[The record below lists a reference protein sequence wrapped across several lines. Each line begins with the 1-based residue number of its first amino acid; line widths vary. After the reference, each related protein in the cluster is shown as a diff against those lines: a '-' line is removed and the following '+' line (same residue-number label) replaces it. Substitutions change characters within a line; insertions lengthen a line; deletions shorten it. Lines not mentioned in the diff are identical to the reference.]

1 MKKNEYP
8 KIIEKKIENY
18 KLKVSSNIK
27 VKIPSIE
34 SILGDKLTTL
44 ATKTIGISY
53 NSGKELELMKQLYDV
68 DKLFNEAENIEEV
81 KESFISISTR
91 EIGYRRL
98 KNTTYKEVLDD
109 IEDFT
114 NDIIYRKNKN
124 NLEKIIVGVRKFKN
138 FMLEKN
144 FLIDKEV
151 LTAASKVLYLISLI
165 KSNKKIMEKY
175 NKKFMEEIN
184 FEIPKEYKKRLKVI
198 NKINEECYY
207 YIIKSLEIIN
217 Q

>member
-1 MKKNEYP
+1 M
-8 KIIEKKIENY
+8 
-18 KLKVSSNIK
+18 
-27 VKIPSIE
+27 
-34 SILGDKLTTL
+34 TTL

-151 LTAASKVLYLISLI
+151 LTADSKVLYLISLI

>member
-1 MKKNEYP
+1 M
-8 KIIEKKIENY
+8 
-18 KLKVSSNIK
+18 
-27 VKIPSIE
+27 
-34 SILGDKLTTL
+34 TTL

-144 FLIDKEV
+144 F
-151 LTAASKVLYLISLI
+151 
-165 KSNKKIMEKY
+165 
-175 NKKFMEEIN
+175 
-184 FEIPKEYKKRLKVI
+184 
-198 NKINEECYY
+198 
-207 YIIKSLEIIN
+207 
-217 Q
+217 

>member
-1 MKKNEYP
+1 M
-8 KIIEKKIENY
+8 
-18 KLKVSSNIK
+18 
-27 VKIPSIE
+27 
-34 SILGDKLTTL
+34 TTL
-44 ATKTIGISY
+44 TTKTIGISY

>member
-1 MKKNEYP
+1 M
-8 KIIEKKIENY
+8 
-18 KLKVSSNIK
+18 
-27 VKIPSIE
+27 
-34 SILGDKLTTL
+34 TTL

-151 LTAASKVLYLISLI
+151 LTVASKVLYLISLI

>member
-1 MKKNEYP
+1 M
-8 KIIEKKIENY
+8 
-18 KLKVSSNIK
+18 
-27 VKIPSIE
+27 
-34 SILGDKLTTL
+34 TTL
-44 ATKTIGISY
+44 ATKTIEISY

-138 FMLEKN
+138 YKKKKN

-175 NKKFMEEIN
+175 ICN
-184 FEIPKEYKKRLKVI
+184 
-198 NKINEECYY
+198 
-207 YIIKSLEIIN
+207 
-217 Q
+217 

>member
-1 MKKNEYP
+1 M
-8 KIIEKKIENY
+8 
-18 KLKVSSNIK
+18 
-27 VKIPSIE
+27 
-34 SILGDKLTTL
+34 TTL

-81 KESFISISTR
+81 KESFINISTR

-151 LTAASKVLYLISLI
+151 LTADSKVLYLISLI